1 MLDIVGSTAAM
12 NIDSSGNAFIT
23 IDRGATNDV
32 GQIEFKT
39 AGSAKWYVGMT
50 DSGNFSDGT
59 EFYIGE
65 GSGAASDRHLIIDA
79 SGNIEFQAANAKISG
94 SSTSTGS
101 FGLLQTTDRIQTPSD
116 SLKVKGN
123 LTLDNTN
130 IPTLHL
136 DGLVDAIVR
145 IDKAASYRAAQLRFD
160 TAGSADW
167 FIGTPDSDNYGD
179 GDELYFGTSA
189 DTPIVAIDPNAST
202 GLLNLTS
209 NKISGSATST
219 GSFGKIL
226 GDGSEIT
233 GISTTPFPFTG
244 SATIS
249 GSLTVS
255 NVDGKVFEVTSELTG
270 SLFSVST
277 ISGIPALE
285 TFDDYRT
292 VGRFERPMRTHTTNF
307 TASAYHGGYYN
318 IVSASLTCSIVHPD
332 TASVAIGTEFE
343 FFVKSNDGRGLLFQT
358 QSMGTTQVLSKNNNM
373 QLAGQYSGATL
384 KKVDTDTWHLVGDLT

>member
-1 MLDIVGSTAAM
+1 M
-12 NIDSSGNAFIT
+12 
-23 IDRGATNDV
+23 
-32 GQIEFKT
+32 
-39 AGSAKWYVGMT
+39 
-50 DSGNFSDGT
+50 
-59 EFYIGE
+59 
-65 GSGAASDRHLIIDA
+65 A
-79 SGNIEFQAANAKISG
+79 SGNN
-94 SSTSTGS
+94 
-101 FGLLQTTDRIQTPSD
+101 
-116 SLKVKGN
+116 
-123 LTLDNTN
+123 
-130 IPTLHL
+130 
-136 DGLVDAIVR
+136 
-145 IDKAASYRAAQLRFD
+145 
-160 TAGSADW
+160 
-167 FIGTPDSDNYGD
+167 
-179 GDELYFGTSA
+179 LYFYSYGNSSVPLELHRDTGRVGIGLAFGA
-189 DTPIVAIDPNAST
+189 DPVSMLQVGGDVTVNGSV
-202 GLLNLTS
+202 
-209 NKISGSATST
+209 SGSATST
-219 GSFGKIL
+219 GSFGKLL

-307 TASAYHGGYYN
+307 TASALHGGYYN

-343 FFVKSNDGRGLLFQT
+343 FFVKSNEGRGLLFET
-358 QSMGTTQVLSKNNNM
+358 QSMGTTQVLSKNGNM
-373 QLAGQYSGATL
+373 QIAGQYSGATL